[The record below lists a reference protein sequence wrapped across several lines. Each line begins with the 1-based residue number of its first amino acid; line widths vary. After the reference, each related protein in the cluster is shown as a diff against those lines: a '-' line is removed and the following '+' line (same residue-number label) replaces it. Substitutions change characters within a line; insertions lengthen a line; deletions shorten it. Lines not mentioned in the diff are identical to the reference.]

1 AVGLAPSIPDAAPV
15 GVTVTWTATAT
26 GGGDPVWYRFRVR
39 RLGQNFRTVRDY
51 SPINTLKWTASEH
64 EGLYEVDV
72 SARNPA
78 TGETA
83 AATVPYEFTS
93 RVVSGS
99 PVINVTDNPLVFLYS
114 APPCAEGSRM
124 RVRFESED
132 GTAQFTPYKAC
143 RNELSMNFYLAGVRT
158 KSRYLVRH
166 IVDTGSGL
174 RQGAV
179 LTMLT

>member
-1 AVGLAPSIPDAAPV
+1 
-15 GVTVTWTATAT
+15 
-26 GGGDPVWYRFRVR
+26 
-39 RLGQNFRTVRDY
+39 
-51 SPINTLKWTASEH
+51 
-64 EGLYEVDV
+64 EGLYEVEV

-78 TGETA
+78 TGESAEA
-83 AATVPYEFTS
+83 AVPYEFTS
-93 RVVSGS
+93 RVVPGS

-132 GTAQFTPYKAC
+132 GTAQFTPYKPC

-158 KSRYLVRH
+158 QSRYSVRH

-179 LTMLT
+179 LTMETPEVSIPIAGYSVLSPPEGPVSNGILLQSTLFQATV